1 MRKALW
7 AGALLAL
14 FAGEAAAQGYGQG
27 GYGQGGYGQGGY
39 GQGGYGQGGYGQG
52 GYGPPPGYRPPR
64 VYAPPSNG
72 YGAPPQW
79 RHRRAYDWCQQKA
92 QRLHHFEYTMQTDGR
107 VSRDEVRIANSLRA
121 DLANSCGSGRWAPN
135 RGWHYR

>member
-27 GYGQGGYGQGGY
+27 GYGQGGYG
-39 GQGGYGQGGYGQG
+39 
-52 GYGPPPGYRPPR
+52 PPPGYRPPPP
-64 VYAPPSNG
+64 VYAPPPPPMA

-79 RHRRAYDWCQQKA
+79 RHRRPYDWCRAKA
-92 QRLHHFEYTMQTDGR
+92 ERLHQFEYQMQMDGR

-121 DLANSCGSGRWAPN
+121 DLASSCGGGRWAPN